1 MVKTNTYHVEVNQR
15 TPIKF
20 LFNSKTTEISKSKK
34 DLREHP
40 AMSIK
45 SCGSPNKIVEIYES
59 FYNFLCLF
67 EGFFKVL
74 IEIKEDKSAKYKIM

>member
-1 MVKTNTYHVEVNQR
+1 
-15 TPIKF
+15 
-20 LFNSKTTEISKSKK
+20 
-34 DLREHP
+34 
-40 AMSIK
+40 MSIK

-74 IEIKEDKSAKYKIM
+74 IEIKEDKYAKYKEM